1 MNTKKILC
9 FTGIGL
15 LTFFLMFFSAPVG
28 NAQLVDVVIDTAVDG
43 PVKLPDGGT
52 LTVADGGTVTVA
64 TTDEEVTIGVKGNGI
79 LFPDGTIITD
89 PADQGYNA
97 DWFLNDNVVTIESGG
112 AINVTA
118 LGTTTDINAKGII
131 ALHGNTITNDGA
143 ISVSAVQTGVDY
155 EARAFGI
162 QTGYGETENPAIN
175 TIVNT
180 GTIEVNADAVSSSSW
195 SSSPTAR
202 AVGIQMGNDGQGS
215 VLNAGTIDSSAS
227 TVDGWARAMGIKIS
241 CNSDADVTNTGD
253 IVARAESENGDA
265 VSQGIKI
272 GSVSAGTIVND
283 GFIGART
290 EAALMAVAKG
300 IQLGTVGDSPVTNNG
315 VIEAIALSTGVGE
328 QVNAMGIHSGGAEE
342 TSVTNTGAIRTFA
355 QGIDDE
361 VNSFGIL
368 GGWGIDTVVNSGLIQ
383 TEAIITGEDDT
394 TSIGGKSF
402 GIFTGDLG
410 DSITNSG
417 TVESSIAVSTGTLND
432 ESVAVA
438 VRNGCA
444 DNWDNPNII
453 INDTGG
459 VLSAFGNWDF
469 ADSNGYRS
477 AAHAVWTGD
486 YSDVTNRGIME
497 AGGSI
502 TSGVRLDNQ
511 SGFFGIKGAD
521 DEFMFR
527 NYGTVVVSGEMTAAD
542 YVNKRSGFFGVRT
555 GGSDTEVYNYG
566 TMDIS
571 GILTATDSYIDDYSG
586 VFGLMLNDSPIVE
599 NAGAMNA
606 SGSLEAGT
614 DIYSGSGVFGIFT
627 KQSSIVDNA
636 GAVTVEGALAAGD
649 YIDNNA
655 GVYGIRASEYSSID
669 NQGVIDISGALASG
683 GYIDYNSGVY
693 GIRAGSSDSPV
704 LLLAVEPPPPPVDSG
719 FTNAGVI
726 TVSGNLTAGSYIEEN
741 SGVFGI
747 RAGEYAIIDNAGA
760 VGVSGALTAEEE
772 LCLSTGVYAIRSGD
786 YSEIDNTGSV
796 GAVGELTAGGV
807 IGRTAGVTGIRSGEG
822 SAVSNTGSIEVSGAL
837 TAGDNLAKHA
847 GVYGIRTGYD
857 AEIANEGTVD
867 VTGSLS
873 SEAGIRKHAGVYGIR
888 GGYDSILANSGAI
901 TVAGE
906 LTAGENFS
914 WHTGV
919 YGMRT
924 CSGSTVTNTGT
935 IDVTG
940 TLISGDP
947 AACNNGVVYG
957 IRTGYDSTVVNTGE
971 INAVLTDDSNTGYSA
986 GIWMREDNNTIH
998 QSGIIN
1004 ASGGEQSA
1012 AVIFGCPESGFAV
1025 INNTL
1030 NIMNGA
1036 QMTGDMLN
1044 LSQRSP
1050 ADPSIATVNF
1060 GLAADGDG
1068 VAVPGTPDAGF
1079 SFTYDGSIW
1088 GFNDID
1094 DSDTIDVG
1102 EENYWTVNAMGGETF
1117 LNGEKNWFNDVEVSA
1132 DAVLG
1137 VGSGFTAAGNAV
1149 NSGTLYLGGNMAVS
1163 TVAGDYTNNAGA
1175 TLAVGMGGGASD
1187 SLTVGGTA
1195 TIDGGTLYVVPV
1207 DVIQDGE
1214 SHTVLTAGTLAGAG
1228 FDEATADSTVLSFT
1242 IDGVSVANS
1251 LILDTHRQSY
1261 EAALTG
1267 SGLTS
1272 NQSAISAYLMNLI
1285 DTGAAGSLADVILIL
1300 DTLPTAVALGDAIN
1314 QMSPESFTAGSA
1326 MSALSRAGFTSN
1338 VNSRL
1343 GALRAMASNRVTGAG
1358 PALAAVP
1365 AARQS
1370 GWSPWVRGSYIK
1382 ADQDGDINYRGY
1394 NYDSTGLNVGLDKA
1408 VSDRLTMGVTLGLGR
1423 ASAETSDRRG
1433 EINGDSSQFGI
1444 YGTWNE
1450 SAFYVDGS
1458 LMYAV
1463 NDYLSYRHL
1472 PTFGLTARGDYRG
1485 RDYGMYIGGGY
1496 TMVRGSWNL
1505 IPTASLQY
1513 GYHREEGF
1521 TETGAGGLN
1530 LVVDTS
1536 SADSLVSKLGVR
1548 VNRLFRVTR
1557 DVGITPEMTLQWG
1570 HEFGDR
1576 DQQAT
1581 ARFAGAPGA
1590 FTVSGVTAKRDSAFL
1605 GVGVTTT
1612 VQESLSLFVSY
1623 EGEYR
1628 SDFDAHNW
1636 QAGLRFEF

>member
-1 MNTKKILC
+1 L
-9 FTGIGL
+9 
-15 LTFFLMFFSAPVG
+15 
-28 NAQLVDVVIDTAVDG
+28 
-43 PVKLPDGGT
+43 
-52 LTVADGGTVTVA
+52 
-64 TTDEEVTIGVKGNGI
+64 
-79 LFPDGTIITD
+79 
-89 PADQGYNA
+89 Y
-97 DWFLNDNVVTIESGG
+97 
-112 AINVTA
+112 
-118 LGTTTDINAKGII
+118 
-131 ALHGNTITNDGA
+131 GNTITNEGA

-162 QTGYGETENPAIN
+162 QTGYEGTDNIIIN
-175 TIVNT
+175 N
-180 GTIEVNADAVSSSSW
+180 GLIEVYAEAVSGGSACG
-195 SSSPTAR
+195 SSPYAR
-202 AVGIQMGNDGQGS
+202 AVGIQMGHEGQGE
-215 VLNAGTIDSSAS
+215 VINNGIIDVSAYNE
-227 TVDGWARAMGIKIS
+227 TGYARSIGVKVSHYPEI
-241 CNSDADVTNTGD
+241 DVTNTGN
-253 IVARAESENGDA
+253 ILSRAVSDTGSA
-265 VSQGIKI
+265 LSQGIKYS
-272 GSVSAGTIVND
+272 GGGTIINEGLISVGAEAD
-283 GFIGART
+283 GHT
-290 EAALMAVAKG
+290 VAKG
-300 IQLGTVGDSPVTNNG
+300 IQLGWDDPPDYKKEFTIDNYGE
-315 VIEAIALSTGVGE
+315 IEAFALSHNGMSV
-328 QVNAMGIHSGGAEE
+328 AMGIQIGEDDTPVADAGDSV
-342 TSVTNTGAIRTFA
+342 VTNYGSILAEAEGSDYTVA
-355 QGIDDE
+355 
-361 VNSFGIL
+361 FGIQ
-368 GGWGIDTVVNSGLIQ
+368 GGRGPDTVVNSGLIE
-383 TEAIITGEDDT
+383 TYVYSEGEDDT
-394 TSIGGKSF
+394 SSIVGKSF

-417 TVESSIAVSTGTLND
+417 TVESSITVSTGSLSD
-432 ESVAVA
+432 ESVAA
-438 VRNGCA
+438 AIRAGCA
-444 DNWDNPNII
+444 DNWDNPNVI
-453 INDTGG
+453 INETGG

-469 ADSNGYRS
+469 ADSNYNRS
-477 AAHAVWTGD
+477 AAHAVWTGN
-486 YSDVTNRGIME
+486 YSDITNRGLME

-502 TSGVRLDNQ
+502 TSGDHLGTQ
-511 SGFFGIKGAD
+511 SGFFGIKGAND
-521 DEFMFR
+521 GFMFR
-527 NYGTVVVSGEMTAAD
+527 NYGTVDVSGD
-542 YVNKRSGFFGVRT
+542 VK
-555 GGSDTEVYNYG
+555 
-566 TMDIS
+566 
-571 GILTATDSYIDDYSG
+571 
-586 VFGLMLNDSPIVE
+586 
-599 NAGAMNA
+599 
-606 SGSLEAGT
+606 
-614 DIYSGSGVFGIFT
+614 
-627 KQSSIVDNA
+627 
-636 GAVTVEGALAAGD
+636 AGD
-649 YIDNNA
+649 YIDYNA

-669 NQGVIDISGALASG
+669 NQGVIDISGALTAG
-683 GYIDYNSGVY
+683 GNIDYNSGVY
-693 GIRAGSSDSPV
+693 GIRVGSSESAIPLGFMV
-704 LLLAVEPPPPPVDSG
+704 LEVDPTPPPADSG
-719 FTNAGVI
+719 ITNAGVI
-726 TVSGNLTAGSYIEEN
+726 TVSGDLTAGGNIAYN

-747 RAGEYAIIDNAGA
+747 RAGEYAI
-760 VGVSGALTAEEE
+760 
-772 LCLSTGVYAIRSGD
+772 
-786 YSEIDNTGSV
+786 IDNTGSV

-807 IGRTAGVTGIRSGEG
+807 IGRTAGV
-822 SAVSNTGSIEVSGAL
+822 
-837 TAGDNLAKHA
+837 
-847 GVYGIRTGYD
+847 YGIRTGYD
-857 AEIANEGTVD
+857 SEIANEGTVD
-867 VTGSLS
+867 VSGSLS

-888 GGYDSILANSGAI
+888 GGYDSVLANSGAI

-914 WHTGV
+914 MHTGV

-940 TLISGDP
+940 TLTSGDP
-947 AACNNGVVYG
+947 TDCNNGVVYG
-957 IRTGYDSTVVNTGE
+957 IRTGYGSTVVNTGE

-1012 AVIFGCPESGFAV
+1012 AVIFGCPDSGFAV
-1025 INNTL
+1025 VNNTL
-1030 NIMNGA
+1030 NVMNGA

-1044 LSQRSP
+1044 LSKRSVD
-1050 ADPSIATVNF
+1050 DPSIATVNF

-1094 DSDTIDVG
+1094 DSGEIDVG
-1102 EENYWTVNAMGGETF
+1102 EENYWTVNAVGGETF
-1117 LNGEKNWFNDVEVSA
+1117 LNGETNWFNDVDVST
-1132 DAVLG
+1132 DAVLE

-1175 TLAVGMGGGASD
+1175 TLAVGMGSGASD

-1195 TIDGGTLYVVPV
+1195 TIDGGTVLVVPV
-1207 DVIQDGE
+1207 DIIQDGE

-1242 IDGVSVANS
+1242 IDDVSVANS

-1261 EAALTG
+1261 EAALAG

-1272 NQSAISAYLMNLI
+1272 NQSAVSAYLMNLI

-1300 DTLPTAVALGDAIN
+1300 DTLPTAAALSDAIN
-1314 QMSPESFTAGSA
+1314 QMSPESFTAGAA
-1326 MSALSRAGFTSN
+1326 MSGLSRAGFTSN
-1338 VNSRL
+1338 INSRL
-1343 GALRAMASNRVTGAG
+1343 GALRAIASNRITGAG

-1365 AARQS
+1365 ATRQS

-1485 RDYGMYIGGGY
+1485 RDYAMYVGGGY
-1496 TMVRGSWNL
+1496 TMVMGTWNV

-1530 LVVDTS
+1530 LAVDTS
-1536 SADSLVSKLGVR
+1536 SADSLVSKLGFR
-1548 VNRLFRVTR
+1548 VNRLFRVSK
-1557 DVGITPEMTLQWG
+1557 DVGITPEMSLQWG

-1576 DQQAT
+1576 DQQVT